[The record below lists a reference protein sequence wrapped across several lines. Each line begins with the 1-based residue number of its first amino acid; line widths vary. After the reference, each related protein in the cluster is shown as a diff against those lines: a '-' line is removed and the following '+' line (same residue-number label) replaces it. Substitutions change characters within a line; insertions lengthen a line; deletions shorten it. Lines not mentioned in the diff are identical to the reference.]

1 MTFSRGKVAVVAM
14 YTIFIGSIIYAANSN
29 SLYPTLLEWVRATPG
44 MDKLGHF
51 VLVGTLAFLVNWILS
66 CRTISVAGRRL
77 FLGSII
83 CFALFTAEE
92 ISQIWIPSRTFD
104 LFDFL
109 ANTLGILLIGSLA
122 KMLTRA
128 NVPAEP
134 AV

>member
-1 MTFSRGKVAVVAM
+1 MKSSRGKLLIGTL
-14 YTIFIGSIIYAANSN
+14 YTIFLGVIIYAANSS
-29 SLYPTLLEWVRATPG
+29 SLYPTLLKWVHATPG
-44 MDKLGHF
+44 ADKAGHF

-66 CRTISVAGRRL
+66 CRTISVAGRRV
-77 FLGSII
+77 FLGSVI
-83 CFALFTAEE
+83 CFVLFTGEE

-104 LFDFL
+104 FFDFL

-122 KMLTRA
+122 KMVTRA